1 MTEFCIEGVV
11 TEKTSPDY
19 QALLANAYK
28 NKQRPLCL
36 CNPKGIPMYISK
48 LGDHY
53 IVKRMPNSAVSH
65 NPSCAIYELPPE
77 LTGLTPLK
85 ESAISEDEATGI
97 TTLRLEF
104 SLTKKPGKAPPES
117 NGTEVTTVKAQNS
130 KMSLRAFLHY
140 LYDSSGLNKFTQKEF
155 SRRNWSTVRRAL
167 LESAA
172 KLVSKQIPI
181 LDRIL
186 IPEMFKLDDKE
197 KIATRLNK
205 YFSKLSIDSDEVKI
219 GILVGEVKSFS
230 EARIGKKLIVKH
242 LPNDPFFMEDKTYKN
257 VAKHFDE
264 VLSLWNENE
273 RYHLMIISTFYLS
286 ASKAPHVIEMSLMLS
301 EENWIPIESTA
312 EARLCTQL
320 IGQNRHFIKP
330 LRFNVPRSNF
340 MPSAILTDMGD
351 IPHPIYLLPPEPSE
365 NILEQ
370 LESIEASS
378 GYEITAIQTDGS
390 DVFSIPE
397 LQEQKPDSK
406 TSCQTKVLTSGPEAT
421 STSVVES
428 EQAEMFT

>member
-53 IVKRMPNSAVSH
+53 ILKRMPNSAVSH

-117 NGTEVTTVKAQNS
+117 HGTEVTTVKAQNS

-140 LYDSSGLNKFTQKEF
+140 LYDSSGLNKFTQNEF

-186 IPEMFKLDDKE
+186 IPEMFKLDDKD
-197 KIATRLNK
+197 KIAARLNK
-205 YFSKLSIDSDEVKI
+205 YFSKFSLDGDEVKI

-242 LPNDPFFMEDKTYKN
+242 LPNDPFFMEEKTYKS
-257 VAKHFDE
+257 VAKHFDD

-273 RYHLMIISTFYLS
+273 RYHLIIISTFYLS

-301 EENWIPIESTA
+301 EDNWIPIESTA

-320 IGQNRHFIKP
+320 IAQKRHFIKP
-330 LRFNVPRSNF
+330 LRFNVPRTNF

-351 IPHPIYLLPPEPSE
+351 VPHPIYLLPPEPSE
-365 NILEQ
+365 NTLEQ
-370 LESIEASS
+370 LEAIEASS
-378 GYEITAIQTDGS
+378 GYDITAIQTDDS
-390 DVFSIPE
+390 ELFSIPTSHR
-397 LQEQKPDSK
+397 QKRVANPSSQLNENAYNSVEPP
-406 TSCQTKVLTSGPEAT
+406 TSI
-421 STSVVES
+421 VEN